1 MNDRDL
7 IYVSVVADKYSNY
20 IYPELRGHIETYLTQ
35 NYDKVEYYACFNLD
49 IEYLI
54 KAVVK
59 HKEFLD
65 GTEEIN
71 TANIMKVVAPLV
83 EREVFLRG
91 IQ

>member
-1 MNDRDL
+1 MDEKDL
-7 IYVSVVADKYSNY
+7 IYISVVADKYSNY

-35 NYDKVEYYACFNLD
+35 NYDKVDYYAYFNLD
-49 IEYLI
+49 VEYLI
-54 KAVVK
+54 KAIVN

-71 TANIMKVVAPLV
+71 TLNIMKVIAPLV

-91 IQ
+91 I